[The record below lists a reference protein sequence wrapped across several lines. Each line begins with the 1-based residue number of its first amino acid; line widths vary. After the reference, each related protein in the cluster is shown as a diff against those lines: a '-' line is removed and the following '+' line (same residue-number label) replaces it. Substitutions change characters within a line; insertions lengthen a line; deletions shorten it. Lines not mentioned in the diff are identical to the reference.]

1 MNLYGCF
8 RDDNDLISIGYCVLS
23 QFKGL
28 FTDDDLTNIAKD
40 ITYRI
45 IFDEKLSDKY
55 YTTIRYALKEMV
67 YQNTIPG
74 FIPDIYTI
82 SNALEYACKFTGN
95 GDIFMNPNRFALWYN
110 EKRGNAML
118 SDFTDE
124 ETK

>member
-1 MNLYGCF
+1 MFLTKRSHILNRLNNAIKSLS
-8 RDDNDLISIGYCVLS
+8 DNDL
-23 QFKGL
+23 
-28 FTDDDLTNIAKD
+28 
-40 ITYRI
+40 YRI

-95 GDIFMNPNRFALWYN
+95 GDIFMSPNRFALWYN